1 MTMIDAAY
9 NNAIGRREKENPLGL
24 FIAVLKERPKSSE
37 SAHKAAFKRLVLSD
51 GYEDFVDAIVQEW
64 LSIKYSTALRAAQ
77 PPTVAEIKAVA
88 ARRKSERIAEAVMT
102 KKAIKLIGS
111 RLLDFAMPN
120 GKRLR
125 DCTFGYCAEI
135 GGAIGK
141 IGARGEPNEIV
152 GKVLTAAQ
160 VQEIVNS

>member
-9 NNAIGRREKENPLGL
+9 EKTTSRSGKENPLGL
-24 FIAVLKERPKSSE
+24 FIAVIKERPKSGE

-51 GYEDFVDAIVQEW
+51 GYEDFVDAIVREW

-77 PPTVAEIKAVA
+77 SPTVAEIKAVA
-88 ARRKSERIAEAVMT
+88 ARRKGERIAEAEMT

-111 RLLDFAMPN
+111 RLLDFMMPN
-120 GKRLR
+120 GKKLR

-141 IGARGEPNEIV
+141 IGAQGRPSEIV
-152 GKVLTAAQ
+152 GNVLTAAQ
-160 VQEIVNS
+160 VQDIINS